1 MSQQYSQTET
11 VLRWGEAWWCVT
23 DGAEQDD
30 GPAAVDVSSVSSSS
44 LKKLPSSYD
53 MRWTDTG
60 RHGTDDVITCEGLA
74 AGPASAV
81 TERDVYRHEH
91 KDNINNIKKDDTDSS
106 RQNTNGGQSRD

>member
-1 MSQQYSQTET
+1 
-11 VLRWGEAWWCVT
+11 VT

-44 LKKLPSSYD
+44 SLKKLPSSYD
-53 MRWTDTG
+53 RRWTDTG
-60 RHGTDDVITCEGLA
+60 RHGADDVITCEAPAETGRHWTDDVITCEGPA